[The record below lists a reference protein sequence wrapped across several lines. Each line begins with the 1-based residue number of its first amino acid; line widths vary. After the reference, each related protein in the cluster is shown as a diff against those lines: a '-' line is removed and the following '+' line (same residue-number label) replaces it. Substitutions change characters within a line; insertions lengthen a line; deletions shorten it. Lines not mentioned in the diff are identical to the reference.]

1 MVHTCIPE
9 KVKGKKIKWNNIKKR
24 IIKKESV
31 KIKRTTTTIQI
42 ASILFNSIWFFG
54 VYFVKQ
60 RTVCFF
66 WHPKVGFQNKRLFS
80 TTSESWFLF
89 ESWMIYFKMR
99 ADSKQDGIKCEHVI
113 SPRPVFA
120 VDKWEHD
127 YIYTSAS
134 ASQIWSWGGGGGRF
148 GKLCISLEKSWLHA
162 CKVMCSNTNIH
173 FIVLIFSLLAW
184 ESANKDCCCCWC
196 WKVNLPHTV

>member
-9 KVKGKKIKWNNIKKR
+9 KVKGKKIKWNKIKKR

-99 ADSKQDGIKCEHVI
+99 ADSKRDGIKCEHVI

-127 YIYTSAS
+127 YVYTSAS
-134 ASQIWSWGGGGGRF
+134 ASQIWSWGEGEGDLENCAFLWKNLGYMPVRSCVVI
-148 GKLCISLEKSWLHA
+148 LTYISL
-162 CKVMCSNTNIH
+162 C
-173 FIVLIFSLLAW
+173 
-184 ESANKDCCCCWC
+184 
-196 WKVNLPHTV
+196 